1 MGSVKALDVVL
12 PISHPQLGCPDARYV
27 YRDSYGKPLVA
38 VFRYEAGAKAPNG
51 AKSQKK
57 EFRPYDVVRG
67 EWKAPEVRPL
77 YRLDALACTPG
88 PVVLVEGEKCSDVLN
103 DLGVLA
109 TTAFGGCNGVAKTDL
124 SPLKGRDVVIW
135 PDADEAG
142 EKYLHA
148 LGVNLQAVGVSSLL
162 HIPHEAMHDALIGMT
177 GDPFTELP
185 KGWDAADAVQAGAN
199 KTDITT
205 LLKEAVPYVS
215 KPPQNMTPGKPLD
228 LFAAP
233 PPYIAHEWQKPDLSV
248 LNPRTKPPELPL
260 CLFGPF
266 WSKWIAGKA
275 EGCGAPVDYVA
286 ASVLAASSVLIGNSY
301 RIMPWQGWSEP
312 AFLWLALVGNPSSG
326 KSPAMDPVV
335 SLLRKIESEKR
346 AETDEQAGQYESDVL
361 AANHVRRQ
369 WEKDVENAVKEGY
382 PAPKMPDGAR
392 EPDKPQAP
400 RLMVADTTP
409 EALARLLVNQ
419 PKGLLVQRDELAA
432 WIGNFNRYAG
442 GQGGDRAFWLEAF
455 GARSFTIDRARNGG
469 ESVTIPYMGASII
482 GGIQPDRL
490 CSLLMSGDD
499 DGLTARFLYVWPVAL
514 PPMRPKAVM
523 GDAEAYEAF
532 KWLDGLS
539 LQQQVEGGLK
549 PGVVML
555 SNAAADVFQ
564 DWRVQHVKDEPEGA
578 LSSWWG
584 KMPGMVLRLALVL
597 EMLHAARFSRVIPH
611 EMSKVI
617 VEGAIELV
625 DAYFKPMARR
635 CYGDASLPQAEKG
648 AATLA
653 KWIKAN
659 RPGRVNVREMYRT
672 VKLAGLDRPEKVRDA
687 LYVLEEADWVR
698 PLNQATGGRKKGD
711 WEVNPA
717 LL

>member
-148 LGVNLQAVGVSSLL
+148 LGERLQAVAVSSLAY
-162 HIPHEAMHDALIGMT
+162 IPQSGLIEVLATVSG
-177 GDPFTELP
+177 ESISALP
-185 KGWDAADAVQAGAN
+185 KGWDAADAVQAGFA
-199 KTDITT
+199 KADIAA
-205 LLKEAVPYVS
+205 LVKDARPYAPSLVQS
-215 KPPQNMTPGKPLD
+215 NAPGAPLG
-228 LFAAP
+228 LFGAP
-233 PPYIAHEWQKPDLSV
+233 PPTVAYEWQEPDLSV

-286 ASVLAASSVLIGNSY
+286 GSVLTASSVLIGNST
-301 RIMPWQGWSEP
+301 RIMPWEGWSEP
-312 AFLWLALVGNPSSG
+312 AFLWMALVGNPSSG

-346 AETDEQAGQYESDVL
+346 AETDEQAGQYEADVL
-361 AANHVRRQ
+361 AANHMRRQ
-369 WEKDVENAVKEGY
+369 WEKDVEEAVKSGY

-499 DGLTARFLYVWPVAL
+499 DGLTARFLYVWPDAL

-539 LQQQVEGGLK
+539 LQQQAEGGLK

-555 SNAAADVFQ
+555 SDAAADCFQ
-564 DWRVQHVKDEPEGA
+564 AWRELHVRDEPEGA

-597 EMLHAARFSRVIPH
+597 EMLHAARFTRIIPH
-611 EMSKVI
+611 EVSKV
-617 VEGAIELV
+617 VLEGAIELV
-625 DAYFKPMARR
+625 DTYFKQMARR

-653 KWIKAN
+653 KWIKVN
-659 RPGRVNVREMYRT
+659 RPDRINVREMYRS

-687 LYVLEEADWVR
+687 LAVLEEADWVR
-698 PLNQATGGRKKGD
+698 SINQATGGRKKQD